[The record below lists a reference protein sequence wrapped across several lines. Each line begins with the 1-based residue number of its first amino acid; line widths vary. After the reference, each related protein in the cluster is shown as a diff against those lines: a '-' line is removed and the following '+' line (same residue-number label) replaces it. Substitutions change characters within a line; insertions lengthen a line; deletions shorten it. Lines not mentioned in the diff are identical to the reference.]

1 VLFGPVENTTA
12 INIITKASSPLR
24 TTLPRIKST
33 ATHGLALLLLSLPL
47 AAQAKIRT
55 EFWTGTATVRGQS
68 VPVRLQLTG
77 ADNAVRGEFHDGPE
91 SSASSSGSLQNDH
104 LVLNF
109 DYYARKLDAKI
120 NGDTLEGTFGTIK
133 TTYPISLHRS
143 ASISTPPIQNA
154 EIAKLYGDWEIALDS
169 PKGESAWTLRIGSSS
184 SLQNEL
190 KVVILRIDGDT
201 GGLYGG
207 YNAATQQVLV
217 SHFNAS
223 GSALYSIKPQ
233 ADGTLLVSNLLRDQ
247 HWTARRPAEAR
258 KENLAP
264 PTATNQQTTVND
276 PSQPFAFSFPDLTGK
291 TVSSTDSQFKGKV
304 IIVAIGGSWCPN
316 CHDEAPLLVEL
327 YNRFHSHGL
336 EVVNI
341 SFEEEDQ
348 LKDPE
353 RLRAFIKRYYIPYN
367 VLVGGTPEQLNEKI
381 PQGKNLNCW
390 PTSFFIGR
398 DGLVKETHAGFAGPA
413 TGKSYEELRQETT
426 DLIEKLLKEHA
437 QIASN

>member
-1 VLFGPVENTTA
+1 MLFGPVENTTVT
-12 INIITKASSPLR
+12 NITTKVSSPLR
-24 TTLPRIKST
+24 TTLPGIKT
-33 ATHGLALLLLSLPL
+33 TVHGLALLLLSLPL
-47 AAQAKIRT
+47 AAQAKSHA
-55 EFWTGTATVRGQS
+55 ELWTGTATVHGQS
-68 VPVRLQLTG
+68 VPVRLQLSGT
-77 ADNAVRGEFHDGPE
+77 DNDVRGEFHNGPE
-91 SSASSSGSLQNDH
+91 TSASSSGSLQNGH

-109 DYYARKLDAKI
+109 DYYARKLDAKVS
-120 NGDTLEGTFGTIK
+120 GDTIEGIFGTVK
-133 TTYPISLHRS
+133 TTYPVSLHRS
-143 ASISTPPIQNA
+143 ADAPTLTQNA
-154 EIAKLYGDWEIALDS
+154 DTAKLSGDWEIALNS
-169 PKGESAWTLRIGSSS
+169 PKGESAWTLRISPSAAPEK
-184 SLQNEL
+184 EL
-190 KVVILRIDGDT
+190 KAVILRIDGDT

-207 YNAATQQVLV
+207 YDAATQQVLV

-223 GSALYSIKPQ
+223 GSALYSLKPQ

-247 HWTARRPAEAR
+247 HWTARRPSEAR
-258 KENLAP
+258 KENLPP
-264 PTATNQQTTVND
+264 PTATDQQTTVSD
-276 PSQPFAFSFPDLTGK
+276 PSQPFAFAFPDLTGK
-291 TVSSTDSQFKGKV
+291 TVSATDPQFKGKV
-304 IIVAIGGSWCPN
+304 TIVAIGGSWCPN

-327 YNRFHSHGL
+327 YKRFHSHGL

-353 RLRAFIKRYYIPYN
+353 RLRAFIKRYGIPYN

-426 DLIEKLLKEHA
+426 ALIEKLLKEYN